1 MRTNATASDATI
13 DTIYEEKIQT
23 LRTAIDDA
31 DAILIGA
38 GAGLS
43 TAAGLTYSGE
53 RFEKYF
59 ADFAAE
65 YGIQDMYSGGFY
77 PFPDE
82 ETLWAWWSRHIYVNR
97 YMPSDS
103 ATCLYTRLKNLVD
116 GKDYFVLTTN
126 VDHQFQNAGFDKERL
141 FYTQGDYGLFETV
154 PEQRGE
160 DKTDA
165 ENAQSRTYDNE
176 EWVSAALEAQGWVKN
191 DAGIYT
197 PPDDAQDMS
206 MRIPSHLIPRDEQG
220 RAVRMNLRIDGD
232 FVEDAGWHAAA
243 ERYGEFLRRT
253 DESRSLEGSPAQHVL
268 YLELGV
274 GQNTPSIITYP
285 FWRLTYDNPLAT
297 YVTVSL
303 EDAYVPREIA
313 DRGLGIDADIAQ
325 VLSQLSA

>member
-1 MRTNATASDATI
+1 MQKNDKTYA
-13 DTIYEEKIQT
+13 EKIQT
-23 LRTAIDDA
+23 LRTAIDEA
-31 DAILIGA
+31 DAILVGA

-53 RFEKYF
+53 RFEKFF
-59 ADFAAE
+59 ADFAKA

-103 ATCLYTRLKNLVD
+103 ATHLYTQLKNLVD

-126 VDHQFQNAGFDKERL
+126 VDHQFQNAGFDKQRL

-154 PEQRGE
+154 PEQRDE
-160 DKTDA
+160 NTKSS
-165 ENAQSRTYDNE
+165 ENAETRTYDNE
-176 EWVSAALEAQGWVKN
+176 EWVYAALEAQGWVKD
-191 DAGIYT
+191 DAGVYA
-197 PPDDAQDMS
+197 PPVDVQDMS
-206 MRIPSHLIPRDEQG
+206 MRIPSHLIPRDEEG

-243 ERYGEFLRRT
+243 ERYGDFLRRT
-253 DESRSLEGSPAQHVL
+253 DVSRDLEGLEDSRNSQAQRVL

-285 FWRLTYDNPLAT
+285 FWRRTYDNPLAT

-313 DRGLGIDADIAQ
+313 DRGMGISADIAQ
-325 VLSQLSA
+325 VLSDLAQ

>member
-1 MRTNATASDATI
+1 
-13 DTIYEEKIQT
+13 
-23 LRTAIDDA
+23 
-31 DAILIGA
+31 
-38 GAGLS
+38 
-43 TAAGLTYSGE
+43 
-53 RFEKYF
+53 
-59 ADFAAE
+59 
-65 YGIQDMYSGGFY
+65 MYSGGFY

-103 ATCLYTRLKNLVD
+103 ATHLYTQLKNLVD

-126 VDHQFQNAGFDKERL
+126 VDHQFQNAGFDKQRL

-154 PEQRGE
+154 PEQRDE
-160 DKTDA
+160 NTKSS
-165 ENAQSRTYDNE
+165 ENAETRTYDNE
-176 EWVSAALEAQGWVKN
+176 EWVYAALEAQGWVKD
-191 DAGIYT
+191 DAGVYV
-197 PPDDAQDMS
+197 PPVDVRGMS
-206 MRIPSHLIPRDEQG
+206 MRIPSHLIPRDEEG

-243 ERYGEFLRRT
+243 ERYGDFLRRT
-253 DESRSLEGSPAQHVL
+253 DVSRDLEGLEDSRNSQAQRVL

-285 FWRLTYDNPLAT
+285 FWRRTYDNPLAT

-313 DRGLGIDADIAQ
+313 DRGMGISADIAQ
-325 VLSQLSA
+325 VLSDLAQ